1 MSTPSVSNQPA
12 QTTIAPAV
20 STDSPAHKARKAQS
34 RKRKSAGGRPNP
46 IATAIGVILV
56 VALFVFPYLLMAITA
71 LKTRADVYKIPV
83 EYLPSKLEWSN
94 FITMWSFKGVD
105 VGSSLLATAVIAI
118 GATLLVLLV
127 ATPAAYYIARY
138 RFPGR
143 MPFLFIVLC
152 TQMLQ
157 PTVLAV
163 GLYQEFR
170 GWQGYAVWAALILI
184 NGTFNL
190 SFAVWIMQSFFASV
204 PKEIDEAAM
213 VDGLGR
219 LQTMFKISLP
229 LVWPGI
235 VTAIVFV
242 FVNSWNEYA
251 AAFVLVQKAELQPLT
266 VAMPRFLGLY
276 VKEWQYMFSTAI
288 VAIVPV
294 IILFALIEKRLIGGL
309 TAGAVK

>member
-1 MSTPSVSNQPA
+1 MSANT
-12 QTTIAPAV
+12 APIMI
-20 STDSPAHKARKAQS
+20 DDKPD
-34 RKRKSAGGRPNP
+34 KRRRTKQGIDKRPNP
-46 IATAIGVILV
+46 FLIGLGIIAIV
-56 VALFVFPYLLMAITA
+56 LFFAFPYILMLITSI
-71 LKTRADVYKIPV
+71 KTRSDVYKIPT
-83 EYLPSKLEWSN
+83 EYLPSKIELSN
-94 FITMWSFKGVD
+94 YIDVWSFKGVD
-105 VGSSLLATAVIAI
+105 VGASLLATVVISV

-127 ATPAAYYIARY
+127 AAPAAYYIARF

-163 GLYQEFR
+163 GLYQEFN
-170 GWQGYAVWAALILI
+170 GWQEYAIWAALILI
-184 NGTFNL
+184 NAAFNL
-190 SFAVWIMQSFFASV
+190 SFAIWIMQAFFSSI
-204 PKEIDEAAM
+204 PKEIDEAAL

-229 LVWPGI
+229 LVWPGV

-242 FVNSWNEYA
+242 FINTWNEYA
-251 AAFVLVQKAELQPLT
+251 AAFILVQKAELQPLT

-276 VKEWQYMFSTAI
+276 EKEWHLMFTTSI
-288 VAIVPV
+288 VAIIPV
-294 IILFALIEKRLIGGL
+294 IIMFALIEKRLIGGL